1 MFEVILLTMT
11 VLVAYG
17 GLRREWCAT
26 WRAVILDD
34 YQTLIAASRYAR
46 WLDDEERRETFPE
59 TAKRYADYWL
69 GKEMITDAEAKKFAK
84 AISDLDVMP
93 SMRAMWTAGEALDRD
108 NAAGFNCCYTAVDHI
123 RAFDEAFYL
132 LMCGYGVG
140 FSVERRTLPSSLGLP
155 RTSTT
160 AGRLSSCPT
169 ASRAGP
175 VHCAGFISL
184 LYSGHLPKWDVSFD
198 LLGLGSRRLA
208 VVPQGHS
215 RWLICSSLSR
225 TPSRARPVAS

>member
-1 MFEVILLTMT
+1 M
-11 VLVAYG
+11 
-17 GLRREWCAT
+17 
-26 WRAVILDD
+26 DD

-123 RAFDEAFYL
+123 RAFCL
-132 LMCGYGVG
+132 LYT
-140 FSVERRTLPSSLGLP
+140 SPSPRDRTRSRMPSS
-155 RTSTT
+155 
-160 AGRLSSCPT
+160 A
-169 ASRAGP
+169 
-175 VHCAGFISL
+175 
-184 LYSGHLPKWDVSFD
+184 
-198 LLGLGSRRLA
+198 
-208 VVPQGHS
+208 
-215 RWLICSSLSR
+215 
-225 TPSRARPVAS
+225 